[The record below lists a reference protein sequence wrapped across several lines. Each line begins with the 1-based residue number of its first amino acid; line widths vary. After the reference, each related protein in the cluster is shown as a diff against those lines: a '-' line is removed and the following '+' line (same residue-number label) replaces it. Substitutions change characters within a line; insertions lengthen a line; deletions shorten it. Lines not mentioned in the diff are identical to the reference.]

1 MEYEVEVVAE
11 GVEARV
17 NYNMWLKVW
26 LEVEQR
32 LRWQLVLPIIT
43 YNVGVESELKR

>member
-1 MEYEVEVVAE
+1 MEEVEVAG

-17 NYNMWLKVW
+17 NYMWLKVW

-32 LRWQLVLPIIT
+32 LRWQLVLHIT
-43 YNVGVESELKR
+43 YNIRMYCKLNC